1 MYFCLNTS
9 SGDVTMKGFSINVQL
24 VRERQGAIN
33 TLKKNIDIRQQQK
46 IMIFTII
53 TEQILNKDLF

>member
-1 MYFCLNTS
+1 
-9 SGDVTMKGFSINVQL
+9 MKGFSINVQL

-33 TLKKNIDIRQQQK
+33 ILKKNIDIRQQQK

-53 TEQILNKDLF
+53 TEQILNKDLFKKTKKKT